1 MNFSWKNLSINDLE
15 KNYNP
20 REAVFNFSDY
30 IEKYKTLGK
39 EFRKKLPCILDVSY
53 GDTPLQKLDIFGK
66 KTLKNA
72 SVHIFIHGGYWR
84 ALDKSDH
91 SQLANPFVENNIL
104 YFSINHDL
112 CPAVTLSEII
122 QQVNSA
128 IIWIYNNCK
137 NYGGDKNKITISGH
151 SAGAYL
157 AAILALNKDLKIHK
171 MRKIKGA
178 ILISPFLYV
187 EETAPERIKRG
198 TIYKSIWGTNPKD
211 WEKASVSPHMD
222 GNNENFIS
230 IMAEND
236 AVWRKEQNKRFIN
249 KLKEKQ
255 TADYIEITNRDHSS
269 LISKILEKDDQV
281 SKTIIEFI
289 RS

>member
-1 MNFSWKNLSINDLE
+1 MNFNWKKLSINDLE

-151 SAGAYL
+151 SAGAHLCAMILENNWKNYYL
-157 AAILALNKDLKIHK
+157 PPDI
-171 MRKIKGA
+171 IKGA
-178 ILISPFLYV
+178 ALISGIYQ
-187 EETAPERIKRG
+187 PEIVLNLSVNKEIKLSKNEAIKN
-198 TIYKSIWGTNPKD
+198 TP
-211 WEKASVSPHMD
+211 ESP
-222 GNNENFIS
+222 
-230 IMAEND
+230 
-236 AVWRKEQNKRFIN
+236 
-249 KLKEKQ
+249 KEKIPIILTCVGDQEPEGWIEQ
-255 TADYIEITNRDHSS
+255 TKLYSKNAINMSS
-269 LISKILEKDDQV
+269 HLDFSILNDENHFSMMISFSNSEHKFVKKLINMAKI
-281 SKTIIEFI
+281 
-289 RS
+289 